1 MTKILL
7 KLAEWW
13 VAETPVIARF
23 LQALSGAIATL
34 PLYYQ
39 GLPDEFK
46 ATIKPS
52 IIGYISIAGMVTAF
66 LLQFFQKPTKNK

>member
-13 VAETPVIARF
+13 MAETPKIARF
-23 LQALSGAIATL
+23 LQVLSGALATL
-34 PLYYQ
+34 PLYYN

-46 ATIKPS
+46 TTITPDILH
-52 IIGYISIAGMVTAF
+52 IIAVLGFITTF
-66 LLQFFQKPTKNK
+66 LLQFFKTKQS